1 VELQAADGFL
11 ITSQGRNINLEEET
25 HGSMANNPFEIA
37 QHQIDIVAK
46 RLKVD
51 PGIIEIIKQPKRV
64 LEVAVP
70 IRMDNGQLRVF
81 RGYRV
86 QHNDA
91 RGPFKGG
98 IRYGPGVNMD
108 EVKALAT
115 WMSMKTA
122 VMDIPYGGGKGGI
135 ICNPKEMSS
144 AELERLTRRF
154 TAEISS
160 IIGPLKDIP
169 APDVNTNPQ
178 TMAWIMDTYS
188 ATMGIAEPAVVT
200 GKPISLGGSLGR
212 NEATSRGVVICARE
226 AAKVTGAKLQGAT
239 VAVTGYGNVGYNSAW
254 LAQELRMRVV
264 ACSDS
269 QGAIYNP
276 DGLDARKVGDF
287 KARTGTVKGYPGSK
301 EIPIDKVVELDV
313 DFLFPCALEN
323 EITSTNV
330 ESVNAKII
338 IEGANGP
345 TTPEA
350 DEVLY
355 RNGTFLVPDIL
366 ANAGGVTVSY
376 FEWLQ
381 NLRRE
386 YWTEQEVNVKL
397 EARMVKA
404 FHEVYDIAKKEN
416 VHMRTAAFM
425 LAVGRIASVMETRG
439 LFP

>member
-1 VELQAADGFL
+1 M
-11 ITSQGRNINLEEET
+11 EEET
-25 HGSMANNPFEIA
+25 HRSTTNNPFEIA

-46 RLKVD
+46 RMKID
-51 PGIIEIIKQPKRV
+51 AGIIEIIKQPKRV
-64 LEVAVP
+64 LEVSIPV
-70 IRMDNGQLRVF
+70 RMDNGQLRVF

-98 IRYGPGVNMD
+98 IRYGPQVNLD

-122 VMDIPYGGGKGGI
+122 VVDIPYGGAKGGI
-135 ICNPKEMSS
+135 VCNPKEMSS

-160 IIGPLKDIP
+160 IIGPLRDIP

-178 TMAWIMDTYS
+178 TMAWIMDTYGAVS
-188 ATMGIAEPAVVT
+188 GITEPGVVT
-200 GKPISLGGSLGR
+200 GKPIALGGSLGR
-212 NEATSRGVVICARE
+212 NEATSRGIVICARE
-226 AAKVTGAKLQGAT
+226 AAKATGTKLQGST
-239 VAVTGYGNVGYNSAW
+239 VAVTGYGNVGYNAAW
-254 LAQELRMRVV
+254 LAEELRMRVV

-287 KARTGTVKGYPGSK
+287 KARTGTVKGYPGARQ
-301 EIPIDKVVELDV
+301 IPIDKVVELDV
-313 DFLFPCALEN
+313 DFLFPAALEN
-323 EITSTNV
+323 EITEANAA
-330 ESVNAKII
+330 SVNAKIVV
-338 IEGANGP
+338 EGANGP

-350 DEVLY
+350 DDILFEA
-355 RNGTFLVPDIL
+355 GTFIVPDIL

-386 YWTEQEVNVKL
+386 YWTEQEVNAKL

-404 FHEVYDIAKKEN
+404 FHEVYEISKKET

-425 LAVGRIASVMETRG
+425 LAVGRIASVMQQRG

>member
-1 VELQAADGFL
+1 MFQW
-11 ITSQGRNINLEEET
+11 RNAKLEEET
-25 HGSMANNPFEIA
+25 HRSTTNNPFEIA

-46 RLKVD
+46 RMKID

-64 LEVAVP
+64 LEVSVP

-98 IRYGPGVNMD
+98 IRYGPQVNLD

-122 VMDIPYGGGKGGI
+122 VVDIPYGGAKGGI

-154 TAEISS
+154 TSEISS
-160 IIGPLKDIP
+160 IIGPLRDIP

-178 TMAWIMDTYS
+178 TMAWIMDTYG
-188 ATMGIAEPAVVT
+188 AVAGIAEPGVVT
-200 GKPISLGGSLGR
+200 GKPIALGGSLGR

-226 AAKVTGAKLQGAT
+226 AAKVTSTKLEGSS

-254 LAQELRMRVV
+254 LAADLRMRLV

-287 KARTGTVKGYPGSK
+287 KARTGTVKGYPGARQ
-301 EIPIDKVVELDV
+301 IPIDKVVELDV

-323 EITSTNV
+323 EITAANAA
-330 ESVNAKII
+330 SVSAKII
-338 IEGANGP
+338 VEGANGP

-350 DEVLY
+350 DDILFES
-355 RNGTFLVPDIL
+355 GTFVVPDIL

-386 YWTEQEVNVKL
+386 YWTEQEVNAKL
-397 EARMVKA
+397 EARIVKA
-404 FHEVYDIAKKEN
+404 FREVYELSKKET
-416 VHMRTAAFM
+416 VHMRTGAFM
-425 LAVGRIASVMETRG
+425 LAVGRIASVMQQRG

>member
-1 VELQAADGFL
+1 
-11 ITSQGRNINLEEET
+11 LEEET
-25 HGSMANNPFEIA
+25 HRSTTNNPFEIA

-46 RLKVD
+46 RMKID
-51 PGIIEIIKQPKRV
+51 AGIIEIIKQPKRV
-64 LEVAVP
+64 LEVSIPV
-70 IRMDNGQLRVF
+70 RMDNGQLRVF

-98 IRYGPGVNMD
+98 IRYGPQVNLD

-122 VMDIPYGGGKGGI
+122 VVDIPYGGAKGGI
-135 ICNPKEMSS
+135 VCNPKEMSS

-160 IIGPLKDIP
+160 IIGPLRDIP

-178 TMAWIMDTYS
+178 TMAWIMDTYGAVS
-188 ATMGIAEPAVVT
+188 GITEPGVVT
-200 GKPISLGGSLGR
+200 GKPIALGGSLGR
-212 NEATSRGVVICARE
+212 NEATSRGIVICARE
-226 AAKVTGAKLQGAT
+226 AAKATGTKLQGST
-239 VAVTGYGNVGYNSAW
+239 VAVTGYGNVGYNAAW
-254 LAQELRMRVV
+254 LAEELRMRVV

-287 KARTGTVKGYPGSK
+287 KARTGTVKGYPGARQ
-301 EIPIDKVVELDV
+301 IPIDKVVELDV
-313 DFLFPCALEN
+313 DFLFPAALEN
-323 EITSTNV
+323 EITEANAA
-330 ESVNAKII
+330 SVNAKIVV
-338 IEGANGP
+338 EGANGP

-350 DEVLY
+350 DDILFEA
-355 RNGTFLVPDIL
+355 GTFIVPDIL

-386 YWTEQEVNVKL
+386 YWTEQEVNAKL

-404 FHEVYDIAKKEN
+404 FHEVYEISKKET

-425 LAVGRIASVMETRG
+425 LAVGRIASVMQQRG

>member
-1 VELQAADGFL
+1 MPFPS
-11 ITSQGRNINLEEET
+11 IFQGRNAKLEEET
-25 HGSMANNPFEIA
+25 HRSTTNNPFEIA

-46 RLKVD
+46 RMKID
-51 PGIIEIIKQPKRV
+51 AGIIEIIKQPKRV
-64 LEVAVP
+64 LEVSIPV
-70 IRMDNGQLRVF
+70 RMDNGQLRVF

-98 IRYGPGVNMD
+98 IRYGPQVNLD

-122 VMDIPYGGGKGGI
+122 VVDIPYGGAKGGI
-135 ICNPKEMSS
+135 VCNPKEMSS

-160 IIGPLKDIP
+160 IIGPLRDIP

-178 TMAWIMDTYS
+178 TMAWIMDTYGAVS
-188 ATMGIAEPAVVT
+188 GITEPGVVT
-200 GKPISLGGSLGR
+200 GKPIALGGSLGR
-212 NEATSRGVVICARE
+212 NEATSRGIVICARE
-226 AAKVTGAKLQGAT
+226 AAKATGTKLQGST
-239 VAVTGYGNVGYNSAW
+239 VAVTGYGNVGYNAAW
-254 LAQELRMRVV
+254 LAEELRMRVV

-287 KARTGTVKGYPGSK
+287 KARTGTVKGYPGARQ
-301 EIPIDKVVELDV
+301 IPIDKVVELDV
-313 DFLFPCALEN
+313 DFLFPAALEN
-323 EITSTNV
+323 EITEANAA
-330 ESVNAKII
+330 SVNAKIVA
-338 IEGANGP
+338 EGANGP

-350 DEVLY
+350 DDILFEA
-355 RNGTFLVPDIL
+355 GTFIVPDIL

-386 YWTEQEVNVKL
+386 YWTEQEVNAKL

-404 FHEVYDIAKKEN
+404 FHEVYEISKKET

-425 LAVGRIASVMETRG
+425 LAVGRIASVMQQRG

>member
-1 VELQAADGFL
+1 MPFPS
-11 ITSQGRNINLEEET
+11 IFQGRNAKLEEET
-25 HGSMANNPFEIA
+25 HRSTTNNPFEIA

-46 RLKVD
+46 RMKID
-51 PGIIEIIKQPKRV
+51 AGIIEIIKQPKRV
-64 LEVAVP
+64 LEVSIPV
-70 IRMDNGQLRVF
+70 RMDNGQLRVF

-98 IRYGPGVNMD
+98 IRYGPQVNLD

-122 VMDIPYGGGKGGI
+122 VVDIPYGGAKGGI
-135 ICNPKEMSS
+135 VCNPKEMSS

-160 IIGPLKDIP
+160 IIGPLRDIP

-178 TMAWIMDTYS
+178 TMAWIMDTYGAVS
-188 ATMGIAEPAVVT
+188 GITEPGVVT
-200 GKPISLGGSLGR
+200 GKPIALGGSLGR
-212 NEATSRGVVICARE
+212 NEATSRGIVICARE
-226 AAKVTGAKLQGAT
+226 AAKATGTKLQGST
-239 VAVTGYGNVGYNSAW
+239 VAVTGYGNVGYNAAW
-254 LAQELRMRVV
+254 LAEELRMRVV

-287 KARTGTVKGYPGSK
+287 KARTGTVKGYPGARQ
-301 EIPIDKVVELDV
+301 IPIDKVVELDV
-313 DFLFPCALEN
+313 DFLFPAALEN
-323 EITSTNV
+323 EITEANAA
-330 ESVNAKII
+330 SVNAKIVV
-338 IEGANGP
+338 EGANGP

-350 DEVLY
+350 DDILFEA
-355 RNGTFLVPDIL
+355 GTFIVPDIL

-386 YWTEQEVNVKL
+386 YWTEQEVNAKL

-404 FHEVYDIAKKEN
+404 FHEVYEISKKET

-425 LAVGRIASVMETRG
+425 LAVGRIASVMQQRG